1 MIVVNDHYVQYN
13 KNHDVGYC
21 GIVMIM
27 VPTVLQDLTGKACQL
42 QMSGWINYLQWWPWI
57 RNIVAAQSSAGTV
70 TAELQ
75 RSREASRIWWI
86 MLQKNPKPGT
96 QELFGRFGRHFLVL
110 ERVLRAAVL
119 DFVITGWNSLHYM
132 WYLCVMLD
140 SSLSLSLSLCLSL
153 CVYVSMSFC
162 LAVFVSFCLC
172 VLLFLYF
179 SVFMSGCLGL
189 SVFVSFCLSACRS
202 LCLSV
207 LSTPLFLYILQCM

>member
-1 MIVVNDHYVQYN
+1 VWHWWWWF
-13 KNHDVGYC
+13 
-21 GIVMIM
+21 
-27 VPTVLQDLTGKACQL
+27 LQDLTGKACQL

-96 QELFGRFGRHFLVL
+96 QELFGRFGRHFLAL
-110 ERVLRAAVL
+110 ERVLRAALL

-132 WYLCVMLD
+132 WYVCVMLD
-140 SSLSLSLSLCLSL
+140 SSLSPPSLSLFVFMYLCLCLS
-153 CVYVSMSFC
+153 
-162 LAVFVSFCLC
+162 VFVSFCLY

-207 LSTPLFLYILQCM
+207 LSTPLSLYILQCM

>member
-1 MIVVNDHYVQYN
+1 MTITSNT
-13 KNHDVGYC
+13 
-21 GIVMIM
+21 IRIM
-27 VPTVLQDLTGKACQL
+27 MLASVALWWSGKACQL

-140 SSLSLSLSLCLSL
+140 SSLSLSPSLSVCLYVSMSLCLS
-153 CVYVSMSFC
+153 
-162 LAVFVSFCLC
+162 

-207 LSTPLFLYILQCM
+207 LSTPLSLYILQCT

>member
-1 MIVVNDHYVQYN
+1 MTITSNT
-13 KNHDVGYC
+13 
-21 GIVMIM
+21 IRIM
-27 VPTVLQDLTGKACQL
+27 MLASVALWWSGKACQL

-110 ERVLRAAVL
+110 ERVPRAAVL

-140 SSLSLSLSLCLSL
+140 SSLSLSPSLSVCLYVSMSLCLS
-153 CVYVSMSFC
+153 
-162 LAVFVSFCLC
+162 